1 MCFDM
6 ISKLVHIKTL
16 LAPQELGPALL
27 SHRTHGNR
35 HPRLI
40 GGTFEFLPDGCK
52 AELIAVTCEVRL
64 HCTYSINSCPSS
76 GATKGQRTYG
86 LIGSIHL
93 RAEISF
99 HAESFGRVPKFWLRI
114 LARKKCAKSFG
125 AEFHAKIPCRNS
137 EPKFWHCATT
147 FGTKFWLEIYWHEIL
162 AQKTCRNF
170 GHKRLFRH
178 ADV

>member
-1 MCFDM
+1 MSVLPATVVADYIHLYLSSLCMDFALSLYGVPYLQSTYNYGVQMKTNLINGCLASWWQNYVGAFSIRRRGMCFDM

-52 AELIAVTCEVRL
+52 AELIAVTCEIRV

-76 GATKGQRTYG
+76 GATKGQRTLG
-86 LIGSIHL
+86 LN
-93 RAEISF
+93 
-99 HAESFGRVPKFWLRI
+99 V
-114 LARKKCAKSFG
+114 
-125 AEFHAKIPCRNS
+125 
-137 EPKFWHCATT
+137 
-147 FGTKFWLEIYWHEIL
+147 
-162 AQKTCRNF
+162 
-170 GHKRLFRH
+170 
-178 ADV
+178 

>member
-27 SHRTHGNR
+27 SHRTNGNR

-52 AELIAVTCEVRL
+52 AELMAVTCEIRV

-76 GATKGQRTYG
+76 GATKGQRTLG
-86 LIGSIHL
+86 LN
-93 RAEISF
+93 
-99 HAESFGRVPKFWLRI
+99 V
-114 LARKKCAKSFG
+114 
-125 AEFHAKIPCRNS
+125 
-137 EPKFWHCATT
+137 
-147 FGTKFWLEIYWHEIL
+147 
-162 AQKTCRNF
+162 Q
-170 GHKRLFRH
+170 
-178 ADV
+178 